1 VGKLSRL
8 RIPKVL
14 VLVLALGLIGAACG
28 KSNNS
33 STTSGGSPT
42 SENTASPTESSDE
55 GGGTITINGDKAN
68 DHGTK
73 TVSGDSIKVELD
85 DFYFEPTTIQGTPG
99 SKVKLELDNEGS
111 TIHNLT
117 VSDQGIDQDVNAGE
131 DKDVTVTIPQ
141 SGSIQFFCKYH
152 KSLGMVGQ
160 LSAS

>member
-1 VGKLSRL
+1 MRKY
-8 RIPKVL
+8 RIPKVMI
-14 VLVLALGLIGAACG
+14 LVLALGLIGAACS

-33 STTSGGSPT
+33 STTSGGS
-42 SENTASPTESSDE
+42 SPTESSASPSE
-55 GGGTITINGDKAN
+55 SASAEGGTITIDGDKAN

-73 TVSGDSIKVELD
+73 TVSGDDIKVELD

-111 TIHNLT
+111 TIHNFTL
-117 VSDQGIDQDVNAGE
+117 SDQSIDQDVDAGE
-131 DKDVTVTIPQ
+131 DAAVTVTIPQ